1 MTYWHSDYAL
11 GNAARFLGKDALR
24 NLDPAFENDA
34 ENLTARANGWTK
46 LLDPETGFF
55 RLKSISGH
63 FVPGFDEFAW
73 GPRAGYT
80 EAGAWQYRVEVPYD
94 PQALNAA
101 FKKIG
106 YDGCDI
112 VQQANT
118 IPSIFHV
125 GGYGSEIHEMSEMAI
140 NDWGQWELDNQ
151 PVWALQHMQVGFDT
165 SVTGKCA
172 NQAQKWLRKSNSA
185 LSGGADMYPGDEDNG
200 SMGSWFIMNMLG
212 FYPLNP
218 AGGNYVIGSP
228 MFAKS
233 TIKVAGA
240 SKPLTIVAKNQ
251 SPENVYV
258 HALTWNGKPVHGVEM
273 KYSDLMEGGTLEF
286 TMGAQPLAQTQ
297 SQILMI

>member
-1 MTYWHSDYAL
+1 M
-11 GNAARFLGKDALR
+11 
-24 NLDPAFENDA
+24 DPAFENDA
-34 ENLTARANGWTK
+34 EVLTARANSWIK

-55 RLKSISGH
+55 RLKNISGH
-63 FVPGFDEFAW
+63 FEPGFDEFAW
-73 GPRAGYT
+73 GPRPGYT

-94 PQALNAA
+94 PQGLSTA
-101 FKKIG
+101 FKAMG
-106 YDGCDI
+106 YDSCDI
-112 VQQANT
+112 VQEANT
-118 IPSIFHV
+118 IPPIFHF

-240 SKPLTIVAKNQ
+240 SKPLVIAAKNQ

-258 HALTWNGKPVHGVEM
+258 HALTWNGKPVQGVEM
-273 KYSDLMEGGTLEF
+273 KYSDFMEGGTLEF
-286 TMGAQPLAQTQ
+286 TMGAKPLAQTQ
-297 SQILMI
+297 GQIQIL